1 MTRILLREAGR
12 ERQIALS
19 APQARRLA
27 AARVVELRPGVDT
40 DSWLVRAG
48 HMVGAARIGDVEV
61 RIAPKV
67 PVDRLLFLMGYAR
80 HPDRWREDRVN
91 LSEHPELVPALA
103 GAFWR
108 QTERALRGGL
118 LHGYRER
125 DDTSVVLR
133 GRLRE
138 TDQLGRWY
146 GMPQPLEIRHDEF
159 TVDIPENRILLTA
172 LGLLLRTPGVD
183 RATLAVLRQQA
194 HRLASVTPLRRGE
207 PPPTWQPSRINARY
221 QPSLRLAELVLAG
234 SSVESGFG
242 GVTVN
247 GFLLDMAV
255 VFEDFVSAALRRSLQ
270 TRYGGRV
277 TFQPPEHLDIADRIS
292 LRPDILWRRAGRVA
306 AVVDAKYKAY
316 TPAQDA
322 YQMLAYCTVYGLRHG
337 HLVYVTGDQPPI
349 RHVVRNAG
357 VEIVC
362 HALDLSKPPEALLT
376 QVDLLASRIAEAGA
390 LTAPPV

>member
-1 MTRILLREAGR
+1 MTQILLREAGR
-12 ERQIALS
+12 ERQISLS

-27 AARVVELRPGVDT
+27 ASRVVELRPGTEADT
-40 DSWLVRAG
+40 WRVRAG
-48 HMVGAARIGDVEV
+48 RFVGAARIGDVEV

-80 HPDRWREDRVN
+80 HPDRWREEHVN

-103 GAFWR
+103 GALCR

-138 TDQLGRWY
+138 TEQLGRWY

-183 RATLAVLRQQA
+183 RATRAVLRQQA

-207 PPPTWQPSRINARY
+207 PPPAWQPSRINARC
-221 QPSLRLAELVLAG
+221 QPALRLAELVLAG

-255 VFEDFVSAALRRSLQ
+255 VFEDFVSAALRRVVQ

-349 RHVVRNAG
+349 RHTVRNAG

-362 HALDLSKPPEALLT
+362 HALDLSKPPEALLG
-376 QVDLLASRIAEAGA
+376 QIDLLASRIAEVE
-390 LTAPPV
+390 TVTRPPG